1 MIQCAFFF
9 GGGDVFGIFEK
20 IWVRLRLNI
29 PVKAHSKQE
38 CSFTSVLSLVAIV
51 NRIFAECLSIL
62 NHNNRSDSRFFWKF
76 RIG

>member
-1 MIQCAFFF
+1 MCFFLSKGEMFLVYSKRF
-9 GGGDVFGIFEK
+9 GLV
-20 IWVRLRLNI
+20 LNI

-51 NRIFAECLSIL
+51 NRIFVECLSIL
-62 NHNNRSDSRFFWKF
+62 NHNYRSDSRFFWKF